1 MKRKNKYIMYLIVTV
16 MILSLSGCKKN
27 TKKEFMDR
35 TNFMMDTVMTIKVF
49 DSNDEKILD
58 EVFERI
64 EEIESKMSRTIEDS
78 DINLINENAGVKPVE
93 VSEDVYLVIK
103 TAKQYAEISNGAYD
117 PTIGP
122 LVNLWDINEEGE
134 IEKDSIPSEEK
145 ILEEKSK
152 VDFTKLELLEDNK
165 VFLSEKDMILDLGG
179 IAKGYAADEIGR
191 ILKEKGVESAIIDLG
206 GDIYALGFKPV
217 EQPWKIGIQNPFEH
231 RGSYVGIAE
240 IKNKSIVTS
249 GDYERYFELDNVR
262 YHHIIDS
269 KTGYPANNE
278 LSAVSIISDNS
289 MDGDAI
295 STAVFILGKDKG
307 LQFINELEGVDA
319 LLITKDSQIYMTDN
333 FKDIFTLKNNGF
345 KIK

>member
-152 VDFTKLELLEDNK
+152 VDFTKLELLE
-165 VFLSEKDMILDLGG
+165 
-179 IAKGYAADEIGR
+179 
-191 ILKEKGVESAIIDLG
+191 
-206 GDIYALGFKPV
+206 
-217 EQPWKIGIQNPFEH
+217 
-231 RGSYVGIAE
+231 
-240 IKNKSIVTS
+240 
-249 GDYERYFELDNVR
+249 
-262 YHHIIDS
+262 
-269 KTGYPANNE
+269 
-278 LSAVSIISDNS
+278 
-289 MDGDAI
+289 
-295 STAVFILGKDKG
+295 
-307 LQFINELEGVDA
+307 
-319 LLITKDSQIYMTDN
+319 
-333 FKDIFTLKNNGF
+333 
-345 KIK
+345 